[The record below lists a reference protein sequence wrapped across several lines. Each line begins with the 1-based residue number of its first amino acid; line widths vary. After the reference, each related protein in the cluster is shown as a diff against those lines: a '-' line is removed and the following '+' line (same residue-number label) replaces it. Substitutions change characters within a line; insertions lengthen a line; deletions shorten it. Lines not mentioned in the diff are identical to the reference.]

1 MNTLEFFILAL
12 CSVFSISIIEASKI
26 ESGFSIDLIH
36 RDSAMSPYY
45 NPSMSTLDLLRNADL
60 RSSSRLK
67 RVSLYLLSNENE
79 SPESI
84 IIPNNGDFLIRI
96 YIGTPPVERFAIVDT
111 GSDLSW
117 VQCSPCESCFP
128 QDTPLYE
135 SNKSSTFTNVPC
147 DSQSCTL
154 LPTNQHTC
162 GKSEEC
168 LYSYFYGDKSFTV
181 GELVVDSI
189 SFGSNVTIPKSMF
202 GCGYYNNFT
211 ADTSGKPVG
220 IVGLGAG
227 PLSLISQ
234 LGDSIGRKF
243 SYCLLPFNS
252 KSASKLKFGNQ
263 AIIKGDSV
271 VSTPL
276 LMNSSHHFL
285 YQFNLQGI
293 TIGQNTLQTGRTD
306 GNMVIDSGT
315 TLTLLEQPFFDNFLT
330 SMKLTIGIES
340 VEDVPN
346 PLHYCFPFQPD
357 IEFPDT
363 ILHFNGANITLNPFN
378 MFILFENNLLC
389 LAVVPSNIQGISVLG
404 NVAQVNFQVEYDLE
418 GEKLSFAASNCTD
431 IINIS

>member
-1 MNTLEFFILAL
+1 MNALVFFILAL
-12 CSVFSISIIEASKI
+12 YSVFSISIIEASKI

-45 NPSMSTLDLLRNADL
+45 NPSMSTLDLLRNADS

-67 RVSLYLLSNENE
+67 KFSLSMLSNENE
-79 SPESI
+79 SPESF
-84 IIPNNGDFLIRI
+84 IIPNNGDFLIKI

-111 GSDLSW
+111 GSDLTW
-117 VQCSPCESCFP
+117 VQCSPCASCFH
-128 QDTPLYE
+128 QDTPLYV
-135 SNKSSTFTNVPC
+135 SSKSSTFTNVPC
-147 DSQSCTL
+147 HSQSCTL
-154 LPTNQHTC
+154 LPPNQHAC
-162 GKSEEC
+162 GKSQQC

-181 GELVVDSI
+181 GELVFDSI

-263 AIIKGDSV
+263 AVIKGDSV

-276 LMNSSHHFL
+276 LMNSSQPFL
-285 YQFNLQGI
+285 YQLNLQGI

-306 GNMVIDSGT
+306 GNIVIDSGT
-315 TLTLLEQPFFDNFLT
+315 TLTFLEQPFFDNFLT
-330 SMKLTIGIES
+330 SMKQTIGIES
-340 VEDVPN
+340 VQNVPK
-346 PLHYCFPFQPD
+346 PFHYCFPSQPNFK
-357 IEFPDT
+357 FPST
-363 ILHFNGANITLNPFN
+363 ILHFNGANITLTPLN
-378 MFILFENNLLC
+378 LFSLVENYLLC
-389 LAVVPSNIQGISVLG
+389 LTVLPSHIQGFSILG
-404 NVAQVNFQVEYDLE
+404 NLAHVNFQVEYDLE
-418 GEKLSFAASNCTD
+418 RKILSFAASDCTD
-431 IINIS
+431 LNLS